1 MISVPTS
8 SKTTLLPLP
17 PNVTMEQ
24 HLSVERTLLLVN
36 NQKVSLLT
44 LLRLRPRVSLEGC
57 RDYLFKDKD
66 TILLGINQVEMPL
79 RSQDPHLLP
88 KKEFNLSE
96 GSRSLLGR
104 QPVEDKESLIRKGI
118 FATVSL
124 VVIRL
129 RFVAERNDKI

>member
-1 MISVPTS
+1 
-8 SKTTLLPLP
+8 
-17 PNVTMEQ
+17 MEQ

-57 RDYLFKDKD
+57 TDYPFKDKD
-66 TILLGINQVEMPL
+66 TMLLGIKQVEMPL
-79 RSQDPHLLP
+79 RFQDPHLLP

-104 QPVEDKESLIRKGI
+104 QPVEDKGSLIRKGI

-124 VVIRL
+124 V
-129 RFVAERNDKI
+129 A